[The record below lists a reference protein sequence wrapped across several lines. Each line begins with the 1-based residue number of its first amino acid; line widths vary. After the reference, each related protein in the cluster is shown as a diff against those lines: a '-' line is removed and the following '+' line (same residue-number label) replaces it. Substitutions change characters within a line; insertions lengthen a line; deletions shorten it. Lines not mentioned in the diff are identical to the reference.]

1 MNKNRRIELRN
12 WVKKAADWV
21 AHGEELKDALEN
33 ICSDEQ
39 DYFDNMPENL
49 QSSMRAEESEEA
61 IDYMENAIE
70 MLESAV
76 EELEGIN

>member
-1 MNKNRRIELRN
+1 MNKDRRAKIAKIISEIES
-12 WVKKAADWV
+12 VKEILQNV
-21 AHGEELKDALEN
+21 L
-33 ICSDEQ
+33 SDEQ
-39 DYFDNMPENL
+39 DSFDNMPENL

-61 IDYMENAIE
+61 IDCMENAIE